1 MSRREGKCY
10 IWIKSDAV
18 SVRRQTQLS
27 CPKDNRLSGQHY
39 TKLRAWRPS
48 GTRRSCWGRGSDA
61 RDSDSNSS
69 LFLSL
74 SPLWGHSVRKA
85 GCPKRL
91 IRVNGG
97 KLSVRFSQGYS
108 YDVGSSYNAHH
119 PENKLQWRQ
128 QEGILSINVYG
139 VAWCERIMLGTIKEL
154 FISYLSPCDKDN

>member
-1 MSRREGKCY
+1 MLHLNKIGCCFGEET
-10 IWIKSDAV
+10 DTAE
-18 SVRRQTQLS
+18 LS
-27 CPKDNRLSGQHY
+27 KGQPSLGPTLHK
-39 TKLRAWRPS
+39 TLRAWRPS

-119 PENKLQWRQ
+119 PENKLQWRR